1 MTDKEVATE
10 APALR
15 EPGMLSILGPGL
27 TTGAS
32 DDDPSGIATYSQVG
46 AQFGYGLAWTL
57 IFALPLMIAIQEIS
71 GRIGRVSGAGIAGNL
86 RKFYPTSVLYVIV
99 FLLVVANTINIGA
112 DLGAMGA
119 ALKLLIGGPVLVY
132 VVLFGVGSILA
143 EVFISYARYEPI
155 LKWLTISLLAY
166 VATIFVVDVPW
177 ITIVQK
183 IAMPSVHF
191 NGAYFTAVVAIF
203 GTTISPYL
211 FFWQAEQEV
220 EETEEKPEEKPLR
233 EDPASAPHEFRR
245 IRIDTA
251 IGMVL
256 SNVVALCIV
265 VTTAATL
272 NAHGITDIET
282 AEQAAEAL
290 KPIAGNFAFAVFAI
304 GIIGTGLLAVPVLA
318 GSAAYAVGEAMR
330 WPSGLARKPGEAKA
344 FYGVIAFAILVG
356 VAMNFSTQISP
367 FKALFWS
374 AVINGLVAV
383 PVMVMMM
390 LMTRRAEIM
399 GALTLPHWLRLLG
412 WLATIVM
419 IATAAG
425 LFLTM

>member
-1 MTDKEVATE
+1 MTDKDAIADAPEVNE
-10 APALR
+10 QGL
-15 EPGMLSILGPGL
+15 LSILGPGL

-46 AQFGYGLAWTL
+46 AQFGYGLAWSL
-57 IFALPLMIAIQEIS
+57 IFSLPLMIAIQEIS
-71 GRIGRVSGAGIAGNL
+71 GRIGRISGRGIAGNL
-86 RKFYPTSVLYVIV
+86 RRFYPAPLLHSIV

-112 DLGAMGA
+112 DLGAMAA
-119 ALKLLIGGPVLVY
+119 ALKLLVGGPALAY
-132 VVLFGVGSILA
+132 VVVFGGASILA
-143 EVFISYARYEPI
+143 EVFISYARYAPI
-155 LKWLTISLLAY
+155 LKWLTISLLSY
-166 VATIFVVDVPW
+166 VAAVFVVEVPW
-177 ITIVQK
+177 DS
-183 IAMPSVHF
+183 IAQRIFMPSVHF
-191 NGAYFTAVVAIF
+191 DGAYFTAVVAIF

-220 EETEEKPEEKPLR
+220 EDNEDKPTPSALR
-233 EDPASAPHEFRR
+233 DDPESAPREFRR

-251 IGMVL
+251 AGMVF
-256 SNVVALCIV
+256 SNLVALCIV
-265 VTTAATL
+265 ITTAATL
-272 NAHGITDIET
+272 NAHGITDIQT
-282 AEQAAEAL
+282 SEQAAKAL
-290 KPIAGNFAFAVFAI
+290 KPIAGDFAFVIFAV

-356 VAMNFSTQISP
+356 VAINFPATISP

-383 PVMVMMM
+383 PVMVTMMM
-390 LMTRRAEIM
+390 MTRRPEIM
-399 GALTLPHWLRLLG
+399 GTLMLPRALRLLG
-412 WLATIVM
+412 WVATLVM
-419 IATAAG
+419 AATAAG